1 MSRDI
6 TEQIDDICEERFGHT
21 NWVIIS
27 TLSDQEKVGL
37 DDVADT
43 ETIEGVPVAFY
54 FEKRK
59 ECCWCGWDYEKDLK
73 DHDQGL
79 LCKKCFDKAQSDPRY
94 YDEEKDE
101 ESLEKS
107 IELIDNLIS
116 DIYKENGY
124 EDYAQKIIG
133 AWINIKEKLEE
144 KTDE

>member
-1 MSRDI
+1 MSRGI

-37 DDVADT
+37 DDVADI
-43 ETIEGVPVAFY
+43 ETVEGVPVAFY
-54 FEKRK
+54 F
-59 ECCWCGWDYEKDLK
+59 
-73 DHDQGL
+73 
-79 LCKKCFDKAQSDPRY
+79 
-94 YDEEKDE
+94 DET
-101 ESLEKS
+101 LEKS

-144 KTDE
+144 KDDE